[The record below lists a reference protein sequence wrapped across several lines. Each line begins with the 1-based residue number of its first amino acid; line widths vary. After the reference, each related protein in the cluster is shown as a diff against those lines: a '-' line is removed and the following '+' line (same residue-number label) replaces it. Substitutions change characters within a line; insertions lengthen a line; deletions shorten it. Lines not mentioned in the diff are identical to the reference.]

1 MEDARIIQLYWDRD
15 ERAVAET
22 VQKYGGYCAAIAQ
35 NILGSKEDAE
45 ECVNDTCLR
54 AWNAIPPQKP
64 NVLSAFL
71 GRITRNLALNRYR
84 RSAAEKRGG
93 KEVPAVLDELAEL
106 VSDKS
111 DIEQKIDQR
120 ELLSAVNCFLSTL
133 ASGKRCLFLRRYWY
147 FDSISS
153 IAARFHM
160 TENSVS
166 VTLNRIRHKLRR
178 YLSERGF
185 EL

>member
-1 MEDARIIQLYWDRD
+1 MEDTRIIQLYWDRD
-15 ERAVAET
+15 GRAIAAT
-22 VQKYGGYCAAIAQ
+22 ADKYGSYCTAIAQ

-45 ECVNDTCLR
+45 ECVNDAYLR

-71 GRITRNLALNRYR
+71 GRITRNLALNKYR
-84 RSAAEKRGG
+84 RSSAEKRGG
-93 KEVPAVLDELAEL
+93 NELPIVLDELSEI
-106 VSDKS
+106 VSDQS
-111 DIEQKIDQR
+111 DIEQTIDQR
-120 ELLSAVNCFLSTL
+120 ELLRTINRFLGTL
-133 ASGKRCLFLRRYWY
+133 SSQKRSLFLCRYWY
-147 FDSISS
+147 FDSISA
-153 IAARFHM
+153 IALQFHM